1 MKTSLDCLPCFIR
14 QTLEAARIASSD
26 PAVHEQI
33 VRELLGWANRM
44 DFSQPPP
51 ALAQR
56 VHRRLRELTGLADP
70 YRPVKDRQNAMALRL
85 LPELRQEISSSDD
98 PLQMAVRIAIAGNI
112 IDSGVNGN
120 IDEAD
125 VHLSLRRVLESP
137 FHGDIEQFRRAIG
150 RARRILYL
158 ADNAGEIIFDRLL
171 IELLPRERTT
181 LAVRGA
187 PAINDATRED
197 AQTAGLSQL
206 VEVIDNGSDAPGT
219 ILAGCSAEFRRRF
232 NDADLIV
239 SKGQGNFETLNEIDR
254 NIFFLFQVKCETVAR
269 HTGLAVGV
277 HALLRSNGKP
287 RS

>member
-14 QTLEAARIASSD
+14 QTLEAARIASPD

-33 VRELLGWANRM
+33 ARELLGWASRM
-44 DFSQPPP
+44 DFNQPPP

-85 LPELRQEISSSDD
+85 MPEVRKEIASSQD
-98 PLQMAVRIAIAGNI
+98 PLLMAVRLAIAGNI

-120 IDEAD
+120 INEAD
-125 VHLSLRRVLESP
+125 IRLAIRRVFACP
-137 FHGDIEQFRRAIG
+137 FQGDIEQFRRAVSG
-150 RARRILYL
+150 ARRILYL

-171 IELLPRERTT
+171 LELLPRNRTL

-187 PAINDATRED
+187 PAINDATLAD
-197 AQTAGLSQL
+197 AHAAGLSEL
-206 VEVIDNGSDAPGT
+206 VEIIDNGSDAPGT
-219 ILAGCSAEFRRRF
+219 ILADCSAEFRRQF

-239 SKGQGNFETLNEIDR
+239 AKGQGNFETLNEVDH
-254 NIFFLFQVKCETVAR
+254 NIFFLFQVKCEPVSR
-269 HTGLAVGV
+269 HTGLPVGT
-277 HALLRSNGKP
+277 HALLRSNASSKI
-287 RS
+287 